1 MGERKKLPHYHCE
14 KVIIVGSKIRIRMIT
29 PIKDRIRIR
38 IRIRM
43 IKDRIVIISVFSVG
57 PNMGVE
63 GKQ

>member
-29 PIKDRIRIR
+29 PIKDRI
-38 IRIRM
+38 
-43 IKDRIVIISVFSVG
+43 VIISVFSVG

>member
-1 MGERKKLPHYHCE
+1 MSFGSLLLPNGGEKKLPHYHCE
-14 KVIIVGSKIRIRMIT
+14 KVIIVGSKIRIRMLT
-29 PIKDRIRIR
+29 P
-38 IRIRM
+38 